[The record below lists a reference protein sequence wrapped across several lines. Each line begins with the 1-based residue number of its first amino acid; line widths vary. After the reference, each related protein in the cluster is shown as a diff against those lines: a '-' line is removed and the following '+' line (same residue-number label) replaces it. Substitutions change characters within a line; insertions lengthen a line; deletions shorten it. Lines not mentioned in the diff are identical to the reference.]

1 MEKAKL
7 NETIPIEEATIY
19 DNSDEKIM
27 SFVHHEEPKN
37 IFEKSIEKEKKYYQ
51 IKKVCV
57 DIIHKNTIS
66 LNDFDYIH
74 QLAVSKGGFLSLKL
88 RTVLWQKIFGVN
100 NITKDEYE
108 LVFID
113 EKKETNIF
121 TDPYKIDV
129 FYTKKEKYRF
139 FKAEDYKTIDNDVK
153 RSKINSF
160 PHSILSNDSSINDI
174 NEKLLFLKKKLKIFI
189 NTMTTLN
196 NSIYKYYQGYH
207 DIGLYFIFLY
217 MDDFVNGICVF
228 QRFSEFFLKENLV
241 TIDDYQNFNS
251 VLLILKEVITKIS
264 PITQKILDQYTEG
277 NALFAISWILSL
289 YSHNVEDL
297 NTQYRLFDY
306 FIVSHPICVYHL
318 TALII
323 IDQMKR
329 FHNRKDLSQETIYLH
344 FQELNMDKIDFD
356 AYIIKTEE
364 SMKQFPLSEFR
375 GVFEKVNMKR

>member
-1 MEKAKL
+1 MKL

-37 IFEKSIEKEKKYYQ
+37 IIEKSAEREKKYYQ
-51 IKKVCV
+51 IKKICV

-66 LNDFDYIH
+66 LNDFDCIH

-88 RTVLWQKIFGVN
+88 RTILWQKILGVN
-100 NITKDEYE
+100 NIKKDEYE

-129 FYTKKEKYRF
+129 FYIKKEKYRF

-196 NSIYKYYQGYH
+196 NSTYKYYQGYH

-217 MDDFVNGICVF
+217 MDDFINGICVF

-251 VLLILKEVITKIS
+251 SLLILKEVITKLS
-264 PITQKILDQYTEG
+264 PTTQKILEQYTDG

-289 YSHNVEDL
+289 FSHNVEDL
-297 NTQYRLFDY
+297 NIQYRLFDY

-323 IDQMKR
+323 IDQMKV
-329 FHNRKDLSQETIYLH
+329 FHHRNDLSQEKIYLH
-344 FQELNMDKIDFD
+344 FQQLNMDKIDFD

-364 SMKQFPLSEFR
+364 SMKQFPLREFYDI
-375 GVFEKVNMKR
+375 FEKVNMKR

>member
-1 MEKAKL
+1 
-7 NETIPIEEATIY
+7 
-19 DNSDEKIM
+19 
-27 SFVHHEEPKN
+27 
-37 IFEKSIEKEKKYYQ
+37 
-51 IKKVCV
+51 
-57 DIIHKNTIS
+57 
-66 LNDFDYIH
+66 
-74 QLAVSKGGFLSLKL
+74 
-88 RTVLWQKIFGVN
+88 
-100 NITKDEYE
+100 
-108 LVFID
+108 
-113 EKKETNIF
+113 
-121 TDPYKIDV
+121 
-129 FYTKKEKYRF
+129 
-139 FKAEDYKTIDNDVK
+139 
-153 RSKINSF
+153 
-160 PHSILSNDSSINDI
+160 
-174 NEKLLFLKKKLKIFI
+174 
-189 NTMTTLN
+189 MTTLN

-329 FHNRKDLSQETIYLH
+329 FHNRKDLSQESIYLH

>member
-1 MEKAKL
+1 MKL

-37 IFEKSIEKEKKYYQ
+37 IIEKSAEREKKYYQ
-51 IKKVCV
+51 IKKICV

-66 LNDFDYIH
+66 LNDFDCIQ

-88 RTVLWQKIFGVN
+88 RTILWQKILGVN
-100 NITKDEYE
+100 NIKKDEYE

-121 TDPYKIDV
+121 TDTYKIDV
-129 FYTKKEKYRF
+129 VYIKKEKYRF

-196 NSIYKYYQGYH
+196 NSTYKYYQGYH

-217 MDDFVNGICVF
+217 MDDFINGICVF

-251 VLLILKEVITKIS
+251 SLLILKEVITKLS
-264 PITQKILDQYTEG
+264 PTTQKILEQYTDG

-289 YSHNVEDL
+289 FSHNVEDL
-297 NTQYRLFDY
+297 NIQYRLFDY

-323 IDQMKR
+323 IDQMKV
-329 FHNRKDLSQETIYLH
+329 FHHRNDLSQEKIYLH
-344 FQELNMDKIDFD
+344 FQQLNMDKIDFD
-356 AYIIKTEE
+356 AYILKTEE
-364 SMKQFPLSEFR
+364 SMKEFPLSEFYDI
-375 GVFEKVNMKR
+375 FQKVNMKR